1 MMTEEEIT
9 AEQELIKQQK
19 QAEED
24 YVLNNS
30 ISNEQAQSVTPL
42 DLLNSKNY
50 INKEIRD
57 NRYEIC
63 KGCEH
68 FFNPIKMCR
77 ECGCNMPLK
86 TWLKEASC
94 PIGKW

>member
-1 MMTEEEIT
+1 MTEEEIT

>member
-1 MMTEEEIT
+1 MMTDDEIA

-19 QAEED
+19 QAEEE

-30 ISNEQAQSVTPL
+30 ISNEEGQSVTPF
-42 DLLNSKNY
+42 DLLNSNNY
-50 INKEIRD
+50 TNREVRD
-57 NRYEIC
+57 SRYEIC
-63 KGCEH
+63 KSCEH

>member
-1 MMTEEEIT
+1 MTDAEIA
-9 AEQELIKQQK
+9 AEQALIVEQK
-19 QAEED
+19 KRED
-24 YVLNNS
+24 EYVANNQ
-30 ISNEQAQSVTPL
+30 ITDEQAASVTPF
-42 DLLNSKNY
+42 DLLNSNNYTTKN
-50 INKEIRD
+50 IRN
-57 NRYEIC
+57 NRYEVC

-86 TWLKEASC
+86 TWLTDAVC

>member
-1 MMTEEEIT
+1 MMTEKEIA
-9 AEQELIKQQK
+9 AEQALIIEQK
-19 QAEED
+19 KREEE
-24 YVLNNS
+24 YVKNNEVTDEQGQS
-30 ISNEQAQSVTPL
+30 ITPL
-42 DLLNSKNY
+42 DLLNSNNY
-50 INKEIRD
+50 TAKDIR
-57 NRYEIC
+57 NERYSIC

-86 TWLKEASC
+86 TWLKEDTC

>member
-9 AEQELIKQQK
+9 KEQELIKQQK

-24 YVLNNS
+24 YVLNNF
-30 ISNEQAQSVTPL
+30 ISNEEGQSVTPL

-50 INKEIRD
+50 TNREIRD
-57 NRYEIC
+57 GRYEIC

-94 PIGKW
+94 PVGKW

>member
-1 MMTEEEIT
+1 MTDEEIA
-9 AEQELIKQQK
+9 AEQALIVEQKKQM
-19 QAEED
+19 EE
-24 YVLNNS
+24 YVKNNEVTD
-30 ISNEQAQSVTPL
+30 EQAQSVTPL

-50 INKEIRD
+50 TNREIRD
-57 NRYEIC
+57 GRYEIC

-86 TWLKEASC
+86 TWMKEASC